1 MRPVEPVAMFREI
14 VINAEP
20 GEVRLAI
27 LEDATL
33 VEFFAEREDERRRVG
48 EIYKGRVS
56 KVLPGME
63 AAFVD
68 IGLPKA
74 AFLHTSDMLT
84 SMLDFESFDLDDE
97 EAAGRPRR
105 VATPIQDL
113 VQKGQEILVQIVKE
127 PIGTKGA
134 KVSGRISLPGR
145 FLVLMPGMGR
155 VGVSRK
161 IADRSERQRLKKIL
175 RELKPKNAGL
185 IGRTVSE
192 GQSKKDL
199 AQDVGFLVDMWQEIE
214 ADAGS
219 ETAPAL
225 VHRDLG
231 MATGLMRDIFTS
243 RVDRVVVDSK
253 DVYKEILRYVKVV
266 APELKARVK
275 LYTGGGPIFDEY
287 GIEGEIQ
294 KSFEQKVWLKKGGYI
309 VIQSTEAMVTV
320 DVNTGRFTGK
330 RSQEDTILQTN
341 LEAAREVARQLRL
354 RDLGGIVV
362 IDFIDMEEES
372 NKRAL
377 VDAFRA
383 ALAGDRVRVK
393 IHPLSELGLMEMT
406 RQRARE
412 PLLHYFSEDCPA
424 CHGSGKTRSL
434 PTVGMRVERAL
445 RRVGARTKEKEVQLT
460 VSPDLAVWLFDERGD
475 RLAGLEARYGFVVDI
490 REDPRLLREDFR
502 IVFPRLKRDVTA
514 QFEG

>member
-1 MRPVEPVAMFREI
+1 MFREI

-20 GEVRLAI
+20 GEIRLAV
-27 LEDATL
+27 LEDASL
-33 VEFFAEREDERRRVG
+33 VEFFAEREDDRRRVG
-48 EIYKGRVS
+48 EIYKGRVN

-68 IGLPKA
+68 VGLPKA

-84 SMLDFESFDLDDE
+84 SMLDFESFDLEDE
-97 EAAGRPRR
+97 HAGGRPRR
-105 VATPIQDL
+105 IDTPIQDL
-113 VQKGQEILVQIVKE
+113 LEKNQEILVQIVKE

-161 IADRSERQRLKKIL
+161 IADHAERQRLKKIL

-185 IGRTVSE
+185 IGRTVAE

-199 AQDVGFLVDMWQEIE
+199 AQDVTYLVDLWKEIE
-214 ADAGS
+214 ADAAA
-219 ETAPAL
+219 EAAPAL

-231 MATGLMRDIFTS
+231 LATSLMRDIFSS

-253 DVYKEILRYVKVV
+253 DVYREILRYVKVV
-266 APELKARVK
+266 APELRARVK
-275 LYTGGGPIFDEY
+275 LFTGSGPIFDEY

-294 KSFEQKVWLKKGGYI
+294 KSFERKVWLKKGGYI
-309 VIQSTEAMVTV
+309 VIQATEAMVTI

-341 LEAAREVARQLRL
+341 LDAAREVARQLRL
-354 RDLGGIVV
+354 RDLGGIIVV
-362 IDFIDMEEES
+362 DFIDMEEES
-372 NKRAL
+372 NRRAL
-377 VDAFRA
+377 VDAFRS
-383 ALAGDRVRVK
+383 ALQADRARTK

-406 RQRARE
+406 RQRVRE
-412 PLLHYFSEDCPA
+412 PLLHYFSEDCQA
-424 CHGSGKTRSL
+424 CRGTGRTRSL
-434 PTVGMRVERAL
+434 PAVGMRLERSL
-445 RRVGARTKEKEVQLT
+445 RRVGARTKEREVQLW
-460 VSPDLAVWLFDERGD
+460 VSPDLAVWLFDERGS
-475 RLAGLEARYGFVVDI
+475 RLEALEHQYGFTVDI
-490 REDPRLLREDFR
+490 QEDPRLRRDEFR
-502 IVFPRLKRDVTA
+502 IVFPRSKRDVTSE
-514 QFEG
+514 FEG